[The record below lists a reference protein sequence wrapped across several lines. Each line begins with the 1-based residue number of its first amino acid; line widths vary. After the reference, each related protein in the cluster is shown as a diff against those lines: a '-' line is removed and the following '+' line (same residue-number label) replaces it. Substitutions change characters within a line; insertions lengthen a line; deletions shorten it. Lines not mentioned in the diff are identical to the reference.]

1 MKLTLSILALIISQ
15 VTIAQRDFPDFL
27 QGTWKVENK
36 EMYEHWDKLND
47 NSLKGFSYNTKDGAL
62 NISEYLDITQAKK
75 DIIYTA
81 TVLNQNQGRGISFK
95 LNKVGDTYSFENP
108 KHDFPKK
115 ISYKKVSETEVF
127 VEVSDG
133 KQNEFSYKMTKQI
146 PKSNEED
153 TTVSNPNYDP
163 ILAEKLSADDY
174 GMKSFILVIL
184 KTGTNQTTDRDF
196 ISACF
201 RGHLDNINRLV
212 EEDKLVVA
220 GPLAKNENTYRGIF
234 ILNVAT
240 VEEAQ
245 LLLETDPAIKEGL
258 LDADI
263 YNWYGSAALP
273 EYLNS
278 SDKIWKLKP

>member
-1 MKLTLSILALIISQ
+1 MILVSLALLIN
-15 VTIAQRDFPDFL
+15 VVAYAQTDFPVFL

-36 EMYEHWDKLND
+36 EKYEHWDKLNY
-47 NSLKGFSYNTKDGAL
+47 NSLKGFSYNTKNGAL
-62 NISEYLDITQAKK
+62 NVSEYLEITQAKK

-81 TVLNQNQGRGISFK
+81 TVLNQNQGMGISFK

-133 KQNEFSYKMTKQI
+133 NQKGFSYKMTKQI
-146 PKSNEED
+146 ANAINED
-153 TTVSNPNYDP
+153 TTILNPNYNRE
-163 ILAEKLSADDY
+163 LAEKLGADDW
-174 GMKSFILVIL
+174 GMKRYVLVIL
-184 KTGTNQTTDRDF
+184 KTGPNLTTDRDF

-212 EEDKLVVA
+212 EEDKLVIA
-220 GPLAKNENTYRGIF
+220 GPLGKNDNTYRGIF

-245 LLLETDPAIKEGL
+245 LLLQTDPAVKEGL
-258 LDADI
+258 LDAEL

-273 EYLNS
+273 EYLKA
-278 SDKIWKLKP
+278 SDKIWKSKP

>member
-1 MKLTLSILALIISQ
+1 MILVSLALLIN
-15 VTIAQRDFPDFL
+15 VVAYAQTDFPVFL

-36 EMYEHWDKLND
+36 EKYEHWDKLND
-47 NSLKGFSYNTKDGAL
+47 NSLKGFSYNTKNGEL
-62 NISEYLDITQAKK
+62 NVSEYLEITQAKK

-81 TVLNQNQGRGISFK
+81 TVLNQNQGMGISFK

-133 KQNEFSYKMTKQI
+133 NQKGFSYKMTKQI
-146 PKSNEED
+146 ANAINED
-153 TTVSNPNYDP
+153 TTILNPNYNRE
-163 ILAEKLSADDY
+163 LAEKLGADDW
-174 GMKSFILVIL
+174 GMKRYVLVIL
-184 KTGTNQTTDRDF
+184 KTGPNLTTDRDF

-212 EEDKLVVA
+212 EEDKLVIA
-220 GPLAKNENTYRGIF
+220 GPLGKNDNTYRGIF

-245 LLLETDPAIKEGL
+245 LLLQTDPAVKEGL
-258 LDADI
+258 LDAEL

-273 EYLNS
+273 EYLKA
-278 SDKIWKLKP
+278 SDKIWKSKP

>member
-1 MKLTLSILALIISQ
+1 MILVSLALLIN
-15 VTIAQRDFPDFL
+15 VVAYAQTDFPVFL

-36 EMYEHWDKLND
+36 EKYEHWDKLND
-47 NSLKGFSYNTKDGAL
+47 NSLKGFSYNTKNGEL
-62 NISEYLDITQAKK
+62 NVSEYLEITQAKK

-81 TVLNQNQGRGISFK
+81 TVLNQNQGMGISFK

-133 KQNEFSYKMTKQI
+133 NQKGFSYKMTKQI
-146 PKSNEED
+146 ANAINED
-153 TTVSNPNYDP
+153 TTILNPNYNRE
-163 ILAEKLSADDY
+163 LAEKLGADDW
-174 GMKSFILVIL
+174 GMKRYVLVIL
-184 KTGTNQTTDRDF
+184 KTGPNLTTDRDF

-212 EEDKLVVA
+212 EEDKLVIA
-220 GPLAKNENTYRGIF
+220 GPLGKNENTYRGIF
-234 ILNVAT
+234 ILNVGT

-245 LLLETDPAIKEGL
+245 LLLLTDPAVKEGL
-258 LDADI
+258 LDAEL

-273 EYLNS
+273 EYLKA
-278 SDKIWKLKP
+278 SDKIWKSKP

>member
-1 MKLTLSILALIISQ
+1 MKLTLTVLALIITHI
-15 VTIAQRDFPDFL
+15 TIAQADFSVFL

-36 EMYEHWDKLND
+36 EIYEHWDKLNN

-62 NISEYLDITQAKK
+62 NVSEYLEITQANK

-133 KQNEFSYKMTKQI
+133 KQKGFSYMMTKQI
-146 PKSNEED
+146 ANAVNED
-153 TTVSNPNYDP
+153 TTILNPNYDP
-163 ILAEKLSADDY
+163 ILAEKLGADDY

-220 GPLAKNENTYRGIF
+220 GPLGKNDNTYRGIF

-263 YNWYGSAALP
+263 YNWYGTAALP
-273 EYLNS
+273 EYLKA